1 MAVKLSGVSIKNFIN
16 AVQRYEFR
24 SMRGRL
30 LTWMMIT
37 ALIPAFFLVLI
48 GLMYAEQQLEKRA
61 LADLSSSSKR
71 LHHDISLIVNSPLE
85 TVRVFSRSPYLREAL
100 NDFSS
105 VFDRGE
111 LYSMDYQDMQ
121 DKYWAY
127 FSLYAEKNRLRDL
140 LILNKQGEVVFS
152 AVQSEAYGADITHI
166 DFIGTGM
173 QAAYNKALW
182 QMDSAIAFSSTD
194 VDERT
199 YAFLAAPVVDDTL
212 LGVIIL
218 IPEPEELERLLS
230 IHSHSGQVVNLY
242 SEKTAVGYK
251 SLFND
256 DAVDRTSSLGKRL
269 SSAML
274 GTDFDGELDYWKG
287 DWLVSIRSVP
297 VLQSVLV
304 QRRDKDV
311 VLQSVREL
319 RYGGWGITLVVLIM
333 TFVLSRRLS
342 HNLAAPV
349 FSLTESIERI
359 SEGDREVSVD
369 VNRKD
374 ELGKLAQQFNQMAV
388 SLRDTQA
395 QLVQTEKMA
404 SIGHLAAGVAHEIN
418 NPMSVVTAN
427 MTTMKEYAATY
438 VKLAELFSRYL
449 KTQGE
454 ESEQR
459 QEILDEL
466 EAFEKDEDIGFV
478 HQDMKALLQDSQ
490 LGLSRVQ
497 HIVSSLKLFSE
508 LDKSEEEEINLRET
522 LEQVVSDVAPAQSR
536 QVEITYDIEL
546 DGKVKV
552 KPEQMRRVFSAIIDN
567 AVRACVDKGS
577 LRIKA
582 WRQDSVLLI
591 DFQDTGCG
599 MAPDQVNQVL
609 DPFFTTREVG
619 EGIGLG
625 LSVAHSIVEAHAGT
639 LNVASKEGRGTRVRI
654 ALPGH

>member
-1 MAVKLSGVSIKNFIN
+1 MAVTPKKFSIKKLIDSAKN
-16 AVQRYEFR
+16 YEFP

-30 LTWMMIT
+30 LTWMMVT
-37 ALIPAFFLVLI
+37 ALIPAIFLVLI
-48 GLMYAEQQLEKRA
+48 GLTYAEKQLEKRA
-61 LADLSSSSKR
+61 LADLSAASKR
-71 LHHDISLIVNSPLE
+71 LHHDISLVVNSPLE
-85 TVRVFSRSPYLREAL
+85 TVRVFSRSPYLHQAL
-100 NDFSS
+100 KDFSS
-105 VFDRGE
+105 VFDKDE
-111 LYSMDYQDMQ
+111 LYSTDYQDMQ

-140 LILNKQGEVVFS
+140 LILNHQGEVVFS
-152 AVQSEAYGADITHI
+152 AVQSDAYGADIKHVDYT
-166 DFIGTGM
+166 GTGI
-173 QAAYNKALW
+173 QAAYKKALW
-182 QMDSAIAFSSTD
+182 QMDSAIAFSSSEA
-194 VDERT
+194 DEST
-199 YAFLAAPVVDDTL
+199 FAFLAAPVVGDRL

-218 IPEPEELERLLS
+218 IPEPAELERLLS
-230 IHSHSGQVVNLY
+230 IHSHSGQLVNLY
-242 SEKTAVGYK
+242 SDKKSVGYR
-251 SLFND
+251 SLFKED
-256 DAVDRTSSLGKRL
+256 VVDRSSGLGKRL
-269 SSAML
+269 SGAML
-274 GTDFDGELDYWKG
+274 GTDFSGELDFWEG

-311 VLQSVREL
+311 VLESVREL
-319 RYGGWGITLVVLIM
+319 RYGGWGITLVVLLL

-349 FSLTESIERI
+349 FTLTQSIERI

-374 ELGKLAQQFNQMAV
+374 ELGKLAQQFNEMAV

-438 VKLAELFSRYL
+438 VKLADLFSRYL
-449 KTQGE
+449 
-454 ESEQR
+454 ESASEDASER
-459 QEILDEL
+459 QDILDEL
-466 EAFEKDEDIGFV
+466 QSFEKEEDIGFV

-508 LDKSEEEEINLRET
+508 LDKSEEEDIDLKEI
-522 LEQVVSDVAPAQSR
+522 LEQVVSDVAPSQTR

-546 DGKVKV
+546 DSKVRV
-552 KPEQMRRVFSAIIDN
+552 KPEQVRRVFSAVIDN
-567 AVRACVDKGS
+567 AIRACVDKGS

-582 WRQDSVLLI
+582 CRQDSVLII

-599 MAPDQVNQVL
+599 MAPVQVSQVL
-609 DPFFTTREVG
+609 DPFYTTREVG

-639 LNVASKEGRGTRVRI
+639 LSVVSKEGRGTRVRI
-654 ALPGH
+654 ALPER

>member
-1 MAVKLSGVSIKNFIN
+1 
-16 AVQRYEFR
+16 
-24 SMRGRL
+24 
-30 LTWMMIT
+30 
-37 ALIPAFFLVLI
+37 
-48 GLMYAEQQLEKRA
+48 
-61 LADLSSSSKR
+61 
-71 LHHDISLIVNSPLE
+71 
-85 TVRVFSRSPYLREAL
+85 
-100 NDFSS
+100 
-105 VFDRGE
+105 
-111 LYSMDYQDMQ
+111 
-121 DKYWAY
+121 
-127 FSLYAEKNRLRDL
+127 
-140 LILNKQGEVVFS
+140 
-152 AVQSEAYGADITHI
+152 
-166 DFIGTGM
+166 
-173 QAAYNKALW
+173 
-182 QMDSAIAFSSTD
+182 
-194 VDERT
+194 
-199 YAFLAAPVVDDTL
+199 
-212 LGVIIL
+212 
-218 IPEPEELERLLS
+218 
-230 IHSHSGQVVNLY
+230 
-242 SEKTAVGYK
+242 
-251 SLFND
+251 
-256 DAVDRTSSLGKRL
+256 
-269 SSAML
+269 
-274 GTDFDGELDYWKG
+274 
-287 DWLVSIRSVP
+287 
-297 VLQSVLV
+297 
-304 QRRDKDV
+304 
-311 VLQSVREL
+311 
-319 RYGGWGITLVVLIM
+319 M

-449 KTQGE
+449 KTQGD

-459 QEILDEL
+459 QEVLDEL

-490 LGLSRVQ
+490 LGLFRIQ

-599 MAPDQVNQVL
+599 MAPDQVSQVL

>member
-1 MAVKLSGVSIKNFIN
+1 MAVKLPRISIKRCFN
-16 AVQRYEFR
+16 ALQRYEFR

-30 LTWMMIT
+30 LTWMMVT
-37 ALIPAFFLVLI
+37 TLLPAFFLVLI

-85 TVRVFSRSPYLREAL
+85 TVRVFSRSPYLRQAL
-100 NDFSS
+100 NDFAQ
-105 VFDRGE
+105 VFDKDE

-140 LILNKQGEVVFS
+140 LILNTKGEVIFS
-152 AVQSEAYGADITHI
+152 AVQSEAYGADIKHV
-166 DFIGTGM
+166 DYIGTGM
-173 QAAYNKALW
+173 QAAYKKALW
-182 QMDSAIAFSSTD
+182 QMDSAIAFSSTAT
-194 VDERT
+194 DET
-199 YAFLAAPVVDDTL
+199 TFAFLAAPVVEETL
-212 LGVIIL
+212 LGAIIL
-218 IPEPEELERLLS
+218 IPEPAELERLFS

-242 SEKTAVGYK
+242 SERTGLGYK
-251 SLFND
+251 PLFSD
-256 DAVDRTSSLGKRL
+256 EIIDRTSSLGKRL
-269 SSAML
+269 SGAML
-274 GTDFDGELDYWKG
+274 GTDFDGEIDFWEG

-297 VLQSVLV
+297 ILQSVLV
-304 QRRDKDV
+304 QRRDKDI

-319 RYGGWGITLVVLIM
+319 RYAGWGITLVVLLM

-349 FSLTESIERI
+349 FTLTESIERI

-438 VKLAELFSRYL
+438 VKLADLFSRYL
-449 KTQGE
+449 ESASEDASERQG
-454 ESEQR
+454 
-459 QEILDEL
+459 ILDEL
-466 EAFEKDEDIGFV
+466 QSFEKEEDIGFV

-508 LDKSEEEEINLRET
+508 LDKSEEEDIDLKET
-522 LEQVVSDVAPAQSR
+522 LEQVVSDVAPSQTR
-536 QVEITYDIEL
+536 QVEISYDIEL
-546 DGKVKV
+546 DSKVRV

-567 AVRACVDKGS
+567 AIRACVDKGS

-582 WRQDSVLLI
+582 SRQNSVLTI

-599 MAPDQVNQVL
+599 MSSDQVSQVL

-639 LNVASKEGRGTRVRI
+639 LNVVSKEGRGTRVRI
-654 ALPGH
+654 ALPER

>member
-1 MAVKLSGVSIKNFIN
+1 
-16 AVQRYEFR
+16 
-24 SMRGRL
+24 
-30 LTWMMIT
+30 
-37 ALIPAFFLVLI
+37 
-48 GLMYAEQQLEKRA
+48 
-61 LADLSSSSKR
+61 
-71 LHHDISLIVNSPLE
+71 
-85 TVRVFSRSPYLREAL
+85 
-100 NDFSS
+100 
-105 VFDRGE
+105 
-111 LYSMDYQDMQ
+111 MQ

-140 LILNKQGEVVFS
+140 LILNHQGEVVFS
-152 AVQSEAYGADITHI
+152 AVQSDAYGADIKHVDYT
-166 DFIGTGM
+166 GTGI
-173 QAAYNKALW
+173 QAAYKKALW
-182 QMDSAIAFSSTD
+182 QMDSAIAFSSSEA
-194 VDERT
+194 DENT
-199 YAFLAAPVVDDTL
+199 FAFLAAPVVGDRL

-218 IPEPEELERLLS
+218 IPEPAELERLLS
-230 IHSHSGQVVNLY
+230 IHSHSGQLVNLY
-242 SEKTAVGYK
+242 SEKKSVGYR
-251 SLFND
+251 SLFKED
-256 DAVDRTSSLGKRL
+256 VIDRTSGLGKRL
-269 SSAML
+269 SGAML
-274 GTDFDGELDYWKG
+274 GTDFSGELDFWEG

-311 VLQSVREL
+311 VLESVREL
-319 RYGGWGITLVVLIM
+319 RYGGWGITLVVLLL

-349 FSLTESIERI
+349 FTLTQSIERI

-374 ELGKLAQQFNQMAV
+374 ELGKLAQQFNEMAV

-438 VKLAELFSRYL
+438 VKLAGLFSRYL
-449 KTQGE
+449 ESASEDASERQG
-454 ESEQR
+454 
-459 QEILDEL
+459 ILDEL
-466 EAFEKDEDIGFV
+466 QSFEKEEDIGFV

-508 LDKSEEEEINLRET
+508 LDKSEEEDIDLKET
-522 LEQVVSDVAPAQSR
+522 LEQVVSDVAPSQTR
-536 QVEITYDIEL
+536 QVEISYDIEL
-546 DGKVKV
+546 DSKVRV

-567 AVRACVDKGS
+567 AIRACVDKGS

-582 WRQDSVLLI
+582 SRQNSVLTI

-599 MAPDQVNQVL
+599 MSSDQVSQVL

-639 LNVASKEGRGTRVRI
+639 LNVVSKEGRGTRVRI
-654 ALPGH
+654 ALPER